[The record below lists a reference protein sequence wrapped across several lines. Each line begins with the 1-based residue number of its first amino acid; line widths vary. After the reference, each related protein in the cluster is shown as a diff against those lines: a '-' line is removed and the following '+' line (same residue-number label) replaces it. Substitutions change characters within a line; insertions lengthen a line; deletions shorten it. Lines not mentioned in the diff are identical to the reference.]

1 MPNGPGFVRSAKT
14 QRNPLVTLANRANRR
29 KMTRTMHIP

>member
-14 QRNPLVTLANRANRR
+14 QRNPLVTLANRPPTAE
-29 KMTRTMHIP
+29 K